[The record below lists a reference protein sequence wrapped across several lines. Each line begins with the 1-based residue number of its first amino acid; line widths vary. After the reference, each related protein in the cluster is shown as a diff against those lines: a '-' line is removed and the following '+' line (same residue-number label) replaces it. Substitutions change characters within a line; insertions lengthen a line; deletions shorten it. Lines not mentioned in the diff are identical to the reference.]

1 MRKAQRRRFWLYTVV
16 TVFAQ
21 PLASEALAQSYPNK
35 PVRMV
40 AGTTPGGGADTICRL
55 IAPKLSEYLG
65 QQVIVE
71 NRPGASGAIAT
82 ERVAKSPPDGYTLQ
96 MITSSTIIVV
106 ALRANL
112 PFDLERDLAPVSL
125 VTSAPLVLVVHPSVP
140 ARNVK
145 ELIALARSRPGKL
158 DFASTGVGSTAHLA
172 GELFSSMA
180 RIKLV
185 HVPYKGAA
193 EAVMATAAGEI
204 SINLPSLTSALSLL
218 GTGKFRPLAVTSAK
232 RSSLTPSIPT
242 IDESG
247 VPGYDY
253 AVWYGVLAPAAVP
266 KDIIAHLNAAFL
278 KLNTPE
284 MKASVMKAGQELQ
297 TTSPA
302 QFAAFIRSEIAKNA
316 KLVKLIG
323 LKPE

>member
-1 MRKAQRRRFWLYTVV
+1 MRKAQRRRFWLYPVV
-16 TVFAQ
+16 IVLAQ
-21 PLASEALAQSYPNK
+21 LLAFEASAQSYPNK

-82 ERVAKSPPDGYTLQ
+82 ERVAKSPPDGYTLH

-106 ALRANL
+106 ALRSNL

-145 ELIALARSRPGKL
+145 ELIALARSQPGKL

-172 GELFSSMA
+172 GELFS
-180 RIKLV
+180 
-185 HVPYKGAA
+185 
-193 EAVMATAAGEI
+193 
-204 SINLPSLTSALSLL
+204 
-218 GTGKFRPLAVTSAK
+218 
-232 RSSLTPSIPT
+232 
-242 IDESG
+242 
-247 VPGYDY
+247 
-253 AVWYGVLAPAAVP
+253 
-266 KDIIAHLNAAFL
+266 
-278 KLNTPE
+278 
-284 MKASVMKAGQELQ
+284 
-297 TTSPA
+297 
-302 QFAAFIRSEIAKNA
+302 
-316 KLVKLIG
+316 
-323 LKPE
+323 